1 MTPPRYNDKP
11 LLRLLECY
19 VLRTIGELHSEHNSA
34 LEKMTPKLQEIYQCS
49 GEWYQ
54 IVKQVMRLPD
64 SYEIEISR
72 VWNENRISIQNS
84 QEKLSPEE
92 FAQIF
97 VDQNFDPK

>member
-1 MTPPRYNDKP
+1 
-11 LLRLLECY
+11 
-19 VLRTIGELHSEHNSA
+19 
-34 LEKMTPKLQEIYQCS
+34 MTPKLQEIYQCS